1 MNTALLLLPDFA
13 LILLGT
19 AIRRWM
25 HLSDHF
31 WSGVEKLV
39 YFILFPAL
47 LINAIVK
54 TRLDLGSALPLLAT
68 AFAAMAGGMLL
79 GIVPKLITRLP
90 ALTFASMFQCAYR
103 FNSYIALAVAGM
115 LFGSPGIAT
124 MGLVVGAAVPVVNL
138 VSVWM
143 LARHG
148 EVGLLR
154 EVARNPLIWGTAAGF
169 LLNLAGFVPPAPLQ
183 AFLGRLADAS
193 IALGLI
199 TVGAALRL
207 DSTPGVR
214 VFSAWLVLV
223 KLLALPVVALLV
235 GAQLGL
241 SGLNYQIVV
250 LFAALPTAS
259 SAYILAM
266 RMGGDGKSVAWLI
279 SATTLGSMLTLPL
292 WAAWLARPEA
302 SPDYFFAALEL
313 GLLAV
318 SALVAAWAAASAD
331 CCICSRICCIICQG
345 HIAASDSVE
354 LLSGWIVLWKKLG
367 VGAGAGSA
375 SGVADIVLAASDAI

>member
-25 HLSDHF
+25 HLGDHF

-79 GIVPKLITRLP
+79 GIVPKLFTRLP

-266 RMGGDGKSVAWLI
+266 RMGGDAHVLSGMCAPTASITSKS
-279 SATTLGSMLTLPL
+279 SH
-292 WAAWLARPEA
+292 
-302 SPDYFFAALEL
+302 
-313 GLLAV
+313 LAV
-318 SALVAAWAAASAD
+318 PVLDEEPSTIYA
-331 CCICSRICCIICQG
+331 CC
-345 HIAASDSVE
+345 H
-354 LLSGWIVLWKKLG
+354 LLSPQHRRPAPTQLPPPHQRRL
-367 VGAGAGSA
+367 
-375 SGVADIVLAASDAI
+375 

>member
-1 MNTALLLLPDFA
+1 MKTALLLLPDFA
-13 LILLGT
+13 LILLGA

-25 HLSDHF
+25 HLGDHF

-47 LINAIVK
+47 LINAIVR
-54 TRLDLGSALPLLAT
+54 TRLDLAAALPLLTT

-79 GIVPKLITRLP
+79 GLLPRLTAGLP
-90 ALTFASMFQCAYR
+90 ALSFASLFQCAYR

-115 LFGSPGIAT
+115 LFGAPGIAT
-124 MGLVVGAAVPVVNL
+124 MGLIVGAAVPLANL

-148 EVGLLR
+148 EVGVWR
-154 EVARNPLIWGTAAGF
+154 EVARNPLIWGTTTGF
-169 LLNLAGFVPPAPLQ
+169 LLNLAGFVPPAPVQ

-199 TVGAALRL
+199 AVGAALRL
-207 DSTPGVR
+207 ESTPGVR
-214 VFSAWLVLV
+214 GVSLWLLIV
-223 KLLALPVVALLV
+223 KLGALPLIAIAA
-235 GAQLGL
+235 GRALGL
-241 SGLNYQIVV
+241 DGLNFQVAV

-266 RMGGDGKSVAWLI
+266 RMGGDGRSVAWLI

-292 WAAWLARPEA
+292 WAAWLA
-302 SPDYFFAALEL
+302 
-313 GLLAV
+313 AV
-318 SALVAAWAAASAD
+318 
-331 CCICSRICCIICQG
+331 
-345 HIAASDSVE
+345 
-354 LLSGWIVLWKKLG
+354 
-367 VGAGAGSA
+367 
-375 SGVADIVLAASDAI
+375 

>member
-1 MNTALLLLPDFA
+1 MDTALLLLPDFA

-25 HLSDHF
+25 HLGDHF

-47 LINAIVK
+47 LINAIVR
-54 TRLDLGSALPLLAT
+54 TQLDFAAALPLLAT
-68 AFAAMAGGMLL
+68 AFAAMGAGMVL
-79 GIVPKLITRLP
+79 GWFGRLWFRP
-90 ALTFASMFQCAYR
+90 TPMAFASLFQCGYR

-115 LFGSPGIAT
+115 LFGAPGIAT
-124 MGLVVGAAVPVVNL
+124 MGLIVGAAVPFANL

-148 EVGLLR
+148 EAGLWR
-154 EVARNPLIWGTAAGF
+154 EVARNPLIWGTATGF
-169 LLNLAGFVPPAPLQ
+169 LLNLLGFAPPAPLQ

-207 DSTPGVR
+207 DGSAGVR
-214 VFSAWLVLV
+214 GFSLWQLAV
-223 KLLALPVVALLV
+223 KLLALPVVAAIV
-235 GAQLGL
+235 GDQLGL
-241 SGLNYQIVV
+241 SGLNFKVV
-250 LFAALPTAS
+250 VMFAALPTAS

-266 RMGGDGKSVAWLI
+266 RMGGDGRSVAWLI

-292 WAAWLARPEA
+292 WAAWL
-302 SPDYFFAALEL
+302 
-313 GLLAV
+313 
-318 SALVAAWAAASAD
+318 
-331 CCICSRICCIICQG
+331 
-345 HIAASDSVE
+345 H
-354 LLSGWIVLWKKLG
+354 
-367 VGAGAGSA
+367 
-375 SGVADIVLAASDAI
+375 

>member
-13 LILLGT
+13 LILLGA

-25 HLSDHF
+25 HLGDHF

-54 TRLDLGSALPLLAT
+54 TRLDLGAALPLLGT
-68 AFAAMAGGMLL
+68 ALAAMAGGMLL
-79 GIVPKLITRLP
+79 GLLPKMFVRLP
-90 ALTFASMFQCAYR
+90 PLTFASVFQCAYR

-124 MGLVVGAAVPVVNL
+124 MGLIVGAAVPVANL

-148 EVGLLR
+148 ELGLWR

-207 DSTPGVR
+207 ENTPGVR
-214 VFSAWLVLV
+214 GVSLWLVTV
-223 KLLALPVVALLV
+223 KLLALPLIAAVTGRL
-235 GAQLGL
+235 LGL
-241 SGLNYQIVV
+241 QGLNYQVVV

-266 RMGGDGKSVAWLI
+266 RMGGDGRSVAWLI

-292 WAAWLARPEA
+292 WAAWLLR
-302 SPDYFFAALEL
+302 
-313 GLLAV
+313 
-318 SALVAAWAAASAD
+318 
-331 CCICSRICCIICQG
+331 
-345 HIAASDSVE
+345 
-354 LLSGWIVLWKKLG
+354 
-367 VGAGAGSA
+367 
-375 SGVADIVLAASDAI
+375 

>member
-13 LILLGT
+13 LILLGA

-25 HLSDHF
+25 HLGDHF
-31 WSGVEKLV
+31 WNGVEKLV

-47 LINAIVK
+47 LINAIIK
-54 TRLDLGSALPLLAT
+54 TRLDIGSALPLLAT
-68 AFAAMAGGMLL
+68 ALAAMAAGMLL
-79 GIVPKLITRLP
+79 GLIPKLFTRLP
-90 ALTFASMFQCAYR
+90 ALTYASMFQCAYR

-124 MGLVVGAAVPVVNL
+124 MGLIVGAAVPFANL

-148 EVGLLR
+148 DSGLWR

-183 AFLGRLADAS
+183 SFLGRLADAS

-207 DSTPGVR
+207 ENTPGVR
-214 VFSAWLVLV
+214 GFSLWLVVV
-223 KLLALPVVALLV
+223 KLLALPLVAIGV
-235 GAQLGL
+235 GGLLGL
-241 SGLNYQIVV
+241 SGLNYQVAV

-266 RMGGDGKSVAWLI
+266 RMGGDGRSVAWLI
-279 SATTLGSMLTLPL
+279 SATTLASMLTLPL
-292 WAAWLARPEA
+292 WAAWLAGR
-302 SPDYFFAALEL
+302 
-313 GLLAV
+313 
-318 SALVAAWAAASAD
+318 
-331 CCICSRICCIICQG
+331 
-345 HIAASDSVE
+345 
-354 LLSGWIVLWKKLG
+354 
-367 VGAGAGSA
+367 
-375 SGVADIVLAASDAI
+375 

>member
-13 LILLGT
+13 LILLG
-19 AIRRWM
+19 AGIRRWM
-25 HLSDHF
+25 HLGDHF
-31 WSGVEKLV
+31 WNGVEKLV

-54 TRLDLGSALPLLAT
+54 TRLDLAAAMPLLAT
-68 AFAAMAGGMLL
+68 ALAAMIGGMLL
-79 GIVPKLITRLP
+79 GALARPLARLP
-90 ALTFASMFQCAYR
+90 ALTFASVFQCGYR

-124 MGLVVGAAVPVVNL
+124 MGLIVGAAVPLANL

-148 EVGLLR
+148 EVGLWR
-154 EVARNPLIWGTAAGF
+154 EVARNPLIWGTVAGF
-169 LLNLAGFVPPAPLQ
+169 MLNLAGFVPPAPLQ
-183 AFLGRLADAS
+183 AFLQRLADAS

-207 DSTPGVR
+207 ESTPGVR
-214 VFSAWLVLV
+214 GISLWLLGV
-223 KLLALPVVALLV
+223 KLLALPVIAALV
-235 GAQLGL
+235 GRLFGLG
-241 SGLNYQIVV
+241 GVNYQVVV

-266 RMGGDGKSVAWLI
+266 RMGGDGRSVAWLI

-292 WAAWLARPEA
+292 WAAWLA
-302 SPDYFFAALEL
+302 
-313 GLLAV
+313 G
-318 SALVAAWAAASAD
+318 
-331 CCICSRICCIICQG
+331 
-345 HIAASDSVE
+345 
-354 LLSGWIVLWKKLG
+354 
-367 VGAGAGSA
+367 
-375 SGVADIVLAASDAI
+375 

>member
-25 HLSDHF
+25 HLGDHF

-47 LINAIVK
+47 LINAIIK
-54 TRLDLGSALPLLAT
+54 TKLDISSALPLLAT
-68 AFAAMAGGMLL
+68 ALAAMAAGMVL
-79 GIVPKLITRLP
+79 GLIPKLFSRLP
-90 ALTFASMFQCAYR
+90 ALTYASKFQCAYR

-115 LFGSPGIAT
+115 LFGAPGIAT
-124 MGLVVGAAVPVVNL
+124 MGLIVGAAVPFANL

-148 EVGLLR
+148 EVGLWR

-169 LLNLAGFVPPAPLQ
+169 MLNLAGFVPPAPLQ

-207 DSTPGVR
+207 ESTPGVR
-214 VFSAWLVLV
+214 GFALWLVAV
-223 KLLALPVVALLV
+223 KLLALPLVAIGV
-235 GAQLGL
+235 GALLGL
-241 SGLNYQIVV
+241 SGLNYQVAV

-292 WAAWLARPEA
+292 WAAWLTGR
-302 SPDYFFAALEL
+302 
-313 GLLAV
+313 
-318 SALVAAWAAASAD
+318 
-331 CCICSRICCIICQG
+331 
-345 HIAASDSVE
+345 
-354 LLSGWIVLWKKLG
+354 
-367 VGAGAGSA
+367 
-375 SGVADIVLAASDAI
+375 

>member
-1 MNTALLLLPDFA
+1 MHTALLLLPDFA

-19 AIRRWM
+19 GIRRWM
-25 HLSDHF
+25 HLGDHF
-31 WSGVEKLV
+31 WTGVEKLV

-54 TRLDLGSALPLLAT
+54 TRLDLGAALPLLGT

-79 GIVPKLITRLP
+79 GLLPRLVVKLP
-90 ALTFASMFQCAYR
+90 ALTFASLFQCGYR

-115 LFGSPGIAT
+115 LYGSPGIAT
-124 MGLVVGAAVPVVNL
+124 MGLIVGAAVPLANL

-148 EVGLLR
+148 EVGLWR

-169 LLNLAGFVPPAPLQ
+169 VLNLAGFVPPAPLQ

-207 DSTPGVR
+207 DGAAAVR
-214 VFSAWLVLV
+214 GYSIWLLAV
-223 KLLALPVVALLV
+223 KLLALPLIAAVVGRL
-235 GAQLGL
+235 LGL
-241 SGLNYQIVV
+241 DGLNYQVVV

-266 RMGGDGKSVAWLI
+266 RMGGDGRSVAWLI

-292 WAAWLARPEA
+292 WAAWL
-302 SPDYFFAALEL
+302 
-313 GLLAV
+313 
-318 SALVAAWAAASAD
+318 
-331 CCICSRICCIICQG
+331 
-345 HIAASDSVE
+345 
-354 LLSGWIVLWKKLG
+354 SG
-367 VGAGAGSA
+367 
-375 SGVADIVLAASDAI
+375 

>member
-1 MNTALLLLPDFA
+1 MTTALLLLPDFA
-13 LILLGT
+13 LILLGA

-25 HLSDHF
+25 HLGDHF
-31 WSGVEKLV
+31 WNGVEKLV

-54 TRLDLGSALPLLAT
+54 TRLDLGAALPLLAT

-79 GIVPKLITRLP
+79 GLLPKFVVKLP
-90 ALTFASMFQCAYR
+90 PLTFASLFQCGYR

-115 LFGSPGIAT
+115 LFGAPGIAT
-124 MGLVVGAAVPVVNL
+124 MGLIVGAAVPLANL

-148 EVGLLR
+148 EVGLWR

-169 LLNLAGFVPPAPLQ
+169 LLNLAGFVPPAPVQ
-183 AFLGRLADAS
+183 SFLGRLADAS

-207 DSTPGVR
+207 DGSPGVR
-214 VFSAWLVLV
+214 GISLWLLAV
-223 KLLALPVVALLV
+223 KLLALPVIAALV
-235 GAQLGL
+235 GRRLGL
-241 SGLNYQIVV
+241 EGLNYQVVV

-266 RMGGDGKSVAWLI
+266 RMGGDGCSVAWLI

-292 WAAWLARPEA
+292 WAAWL
-302 SPDYFFAALEL
+302 
-313 GLLAV
+313 
-318 SALVAAWAAASAD
+318 
-331 CCICSRICCIICQG
+331 
-345 HIAASDSVE
+345 
-354 LLSGWIVLWKKLG
+354 SG
-367 VGAGAGSA
+367 
-375 SGVADIVLAASDAI
+375 